1 MGGIRIKSG
10 VKVFKI
16 NNISC
21 EKSERNSTKII
32 TSGEHNRNLKENGI
46 QWDRSLET

>member
-1 MGGIRIKSG
+1 MGGTHITSG

-21 EKSERNSTKII
+21 EKSERNLTKI
-32 TSGEHNRNLKENGI
+32 TSGEYNRNLKENGI

>member
-1 MGGIRIKSG
+1 MGGISITSG

-16 NNISC
+16 NNICC

-32 TSGEHNRNLKENGI
+32 TSGEHNRNLKENGN
-46 QWDRSLET
+46 